1 MVRMRFCARAMP
13 VVCTLVLF
21 TAVARSGFAQSKGAT
36 PSNEA
41 RVELMLDEIVNK
53 LVVAYDAH
61 WHKGEYNHNINIAKM
76 IIAARPDFV
85 DFYANSGWLL
95 WSMNRDDE
103 AVALY
108 EKGIKANPNTYYMY
122 DELAQ
127 YYFIRKKD
135 YATAAKH
142 YERAVKFKDA
152 KPQSWNALARCYEK
166 TGQLEKAL
174 AAWEK
179 AVTYKDNPAA
189 KPNLDRVR
197 NKLKQGITL

>member
-1 MVRMRFCARAMP
+1 MQIA
-13 VVCTLVLF
+13 CTLILL
-21 TAVARSGFAQSKGAT
+21 TAVARPGLAQSKGT
-36 PSNEA
+36 GQTDEA
-41 RVELMLDEIVNK
+41 RVDLILDEIVNR

-76 IIAARPDFV
+76 IVTARPDSV
-85 DFYANSGWLL
+85 ELYANSGWLL
-95 WSMNRDDE
+95 WSMNRDNE

-127 YYFIRKKD
+127 YYFVRKKD
-135 YATAAKH
+135 YVTAAKY
-142 YERAVKFKDA
+142 YEKAVKFTDV

-166 TGQLEKAL
+166 SGQLEKAL

-179 AVTYKDNPAA
+179 AVTFKDNPAA
-189 KPNLDRVR
+189 KPNRDRVR